1 MTSAL
6 ITPAP
11 DAAGAAQRRPTGAK
25 MSKGLSLRL
34 RLAVLVAL
42 STFAVIGIEA
52 YLEIRVFE
60 REVEG
65 DLLETARLT
74 ALAVADDYELR
85 IDPIDRAALAADLHE
100 FVLTTPSLR
109 TLSIVEVSDDTPT
122 VVASTSSEERSEAL
136 TLALRAVGASSTLSG
151 SAPPGGAA
159 VAVPVSR
166 PGGARAAAVATV
178 SLASLGQL
186 RTKGRRVTLWFTPAA
201 ILLLTLLVD
210 WLSRTLIHRPIGNI
224 RETMTRAGQGDFT
237 ARTEVVRQDEIGAVA
252 IGLNDMLRRLQD
264 FNEAL
269 KERVDEA
276 TTELRMR
283 NEELVE
289 TYQRVFALREAVA
302 RNEQLAAVGQM
313 AASVAHQVGTP
324 LNLISGYVQMLQEEA
339 AAEPRTSRRLEIVQE
354 QIEKVSTVVRTLLDH
369 SRRPEERRAVDLG
382 MLLARVA
389 DVSGPKLDA
398 SGIALKVDVPP
409 DLAPIWADAAELEL
423 ALLNLITNSLDAMSE
438 GGSLSISATALSQ
451 SIQIEISDT
460 GRGIP
465 AELLPRIFQP
475 WVTTKPAGRGT
486 GLGLSITEDVIAKHG
501 GTIHAMSEPGRRTT
515 FTIELPVSQAAERH
529 HAQDSDC

>member
-11 DAAGAAQRRPTGAK
+11 DVAGAAQRRPTGAK
-25 MSKGLSLRL
+25 MPKALSLRL
-34 RLAVLVAL
+34 RLALLVAL

-60 REVEG
+60 REVER

-269 KERVDEA
+269 QERVDEA

-324 LNLISGYVQMLQEEA
+324 LNLISGYVQMLQEDA

-354 QIEKVSTVVRTLLDH
+354 QIDKVSTVVRTLLDH
-369 SRRPEERRAVDLG
+369 SQAARGAARRRSRHAPVSRCRRLRTQARRLGNRAQARRPDQPPAHLGGCRRTR
-382 MLLARVA
+382 ARVVEPDHEQSRRHVRGWFA
-389 DVSGPKLDA
+389 QHQRDGAFP
-398 SGIALKVDVPP
+398 VDP
-409 DLAPIWADAAELEL
+409 DR
-423 ALLNLITNSLDAMSE
+423 N
-438 GGSLSISATALSQ
+438 Q
-451 SIQIEISDT
+451 
-460 GRGIP
+460 RY
-465 AELLPRIFQP
+465 
-475 WVTTKPAGRGT
+475 GT
-486 GLGLSITEDVIAKHG
+486 GHPGGAAPPHLPALGHDQAG
-501 GTIHAMSEPGRRTT
+501 GPRHRARAQHHRRRHC
-515 FTIELPVSQAAERH
+515 QARRH
-529 HAQDSDC
+529 HSRDERTGTPHDVHD

>member
-6 ITPAP
+6 MTPAS
-11 DAAGAAQRRPTGAK
+11 DVAGAAQQRPTGAK
-25 MSKGLSLRL
+25 LRKALSLRL
-34 RLAVLVAL
+34 RLALLVAL
-42 STFAVIGIEA
+42 STAAVIGIEA

-60 REVEG
+60 REVER

-85 IDPIDRAALAADLHE
+85 VEPIDRAALAADLHE

-109 TLSIVEVSDDTPT
+109 TLSIVEVADDTPT

-136 TLALRAVGASSTLSG
+136 VLATRAVSEAATLSG

-159 VAVPVSR
+159 VAVPVTR

-201 ILLLTLLVD
+201 IIVLTLLVD
-210 WLSRTLIHRPIGNI
+210 WLGRRLIHKPIGNI
-224 RETMTRAGQGDFT
+224 RETMARAGQGDFT
-237 ARTEVVRQDEIGAVA
+237 ARTDVVRRDEIGTVA

-269 KERVDEA
+269 QERVDEA

-354 QIEKVSTVVRTLLDH
+354 QIDKVSTVVRTLLDH
-369 SRRPEERRAVDLG
+369 SRRPEERRAVDLST
-382 MLLARVA
+382 LLARVA
-389 DVSGPKLDA
+389 EVAGPKLDA
-398 SGIALKVDVPP
+398 SGISLTLRVPA
-409 DLAPIWADAAELEL
+409 DLPPIWADAAELEL
-423 ALLNLITNSLDAMSE
+423 ALLNLITNSLDAMSQ
-438 GGSLSISATALSQ
+438 GGTLGISATPSAQ
-451 SIQIEISDT
+451 SVRIEISDT
-460 GRGIP
+460 GIGIP
-465 AELLPRIFQP
+465 ADLLPRIFQP

-486 GLGLSITEDVIAKHG
+486 GLGLSITEDVIARHG
-501 GTIHAMSEPGRRTT
+501 GTIHAASEPGRTT
-515 FTIELPVSQAAERH
+515 FTIELPLSQAAERH
-529 HAQDSDC
+529 HAQDSDR

>member
-6 ITPAP
+6 ITQAP
-11 DAAGAAQRRPTGAK
+11 DVAGPAQHRPTGAK
-25 MSKGLSLRL
+25 MRKALSLRL
-34 RLAVLVAL
+34 RLALLVAL
-42 STFAVIGIEA
+42 STFVVIGIEA

-60 REVEG
+60 REVER

-109 TLSIVEVSDDTPT
+109 TLSIVEVADDTPT

-201 ILLLTLLVD
+201 ILVLTLLVD

-269 KERVDEA
+269 QERVDEA

-324 LNLISGYVQMLQEEA
+324 LNLISGYVQMLQEQA

-369 SRRPEERRAVDLG
+369 ARRPEERRAVDLS
-382 MLLARVA
+382 MLLSRVA
-389 DVSGPKLDA
+389 DVAGPKLDS
-398 SGIALKVDVPP
+398 SGISAHAPGSGRPSAHLGGCGGTRARAAEPDYEQSRRNVGGRNADHQRDPAPP
-409 DLAPIWADAAELEL
+409 DRPDR
-423 ALLNLITNSLDAMSE
+423 D
-438 GGSLSISATALSQ
+438 Q
-451 SIQIEISDT
+451 RHRD
-460 GRGIP
+460 RY
-465 AELLPRIFQP
+465 
-475 WVTTKPAGRGT
+475 
-486 GLGLSITEDVIAKHG
+486 
-501 GTIHAMSEPGRRTT
+501 PGRAPAPH
-515 FTIELPVSQAAERH
+515 LPALGDDQADGPRHRARPQHHRRRHCQARRH
-529 HAQDSDC
+529 HSRGERTGTPHDLHDRAARDPGGGETSCPGF

>member
-11 DAAGAAQRRPTGAK
+11 DVAGAAQRRPTGAK
-25 MSKGLSLRL
+25 MPKALSLRL
-34 RLAVLVAL
+34 RLALLVAL

-60 REVEG
+60 REVER

-269 KERVDEA
+269 QERVDEA

-289 TYQRVFALREAVA
+289 TYQRVFALREALA

-324 LNLISGYVQMLQEEA
+324 LNLISGYVQMLQEDA
-339 AAEPRTSRRLEIVQE
+339 AAEPRTARRLEIVQE
-354 QIEKVSTVVRTLLDH
+354 QIDKVSTVVRTLLDH

-382 MLLARVA
+382 MLLLSRCRRLRTQAPRLGNRAQARRPRLTSRPSGRTA
-389 DVSGPKLDA
+389 D
-398 SGIALKVDVPP
+398 
-409 DLAPIWADAAELEL
+409 ELEL
-423 ALLNLITNSLDAMSE
+423 ALLNLVTQQPRRHVRGWLAQR
-438 GGSLSISATALSQ
+438 SARRRSP
-451 SIQIEISDT
+451 QIDPD
-460 GRGIP
+460 RDQ
-465 AELLPRIFQP
+465 RY
-475 WVTTKPAGRGT
+475 GT
-486 GLGLSITEDVIAKHG
+486 GHPGGAAAAHLPALGHDQAG
-501 GTIHAMSEPGRRTT
+501 GPRHRARA
-515 FTIELPVSQAAERH
+515 QH
-529 HAQDSDC
+529 HAKTSSPGTAAPFTR